1 VVAVYQRMPAVLT
14 PTATQSRRAIANLS
28 TPRFRPRRCATAGSG
43 ERSRGTR
50 VYATGSDCV
59 VVGAGLGAGAR
70 VWQLLHVD
78 HRRALPW
85 SGTCLL
91 IQSHVLLVGS
101 SLMADGRFLWI
112 VAASRQDTSSAG
124 TEPRIAHGKY
134 RSGPDGRRHRDSD
147 SDSDST
153 DDGELLDRASASL
166 PRRRRD
172 SDSDGGGTGLSRF
185 KLPDLDDW

>member
-1 VVAVYQRMPAVLT
+1 
-14 PTATQSRRAIANLS
+14 
-28 TPRFRPRRCATAGSG
+28 
-43 ERSRGTR
+43 
-50 VYATGSDCV
+50 
-59 VVGAGLGAGAR
+59 
-70 VWQLLHVD
+70 
-78 HRRALPW
+78 
-85 SGTCLL
+85 
-91 IQSHVLLVGS
+91 VLLVGS

-124 TEPRIAHGKY
+124 TEPRIADGKY
-134 RSGPDGRRHRDSD
+134 RSGPDGRRHRDSDSD